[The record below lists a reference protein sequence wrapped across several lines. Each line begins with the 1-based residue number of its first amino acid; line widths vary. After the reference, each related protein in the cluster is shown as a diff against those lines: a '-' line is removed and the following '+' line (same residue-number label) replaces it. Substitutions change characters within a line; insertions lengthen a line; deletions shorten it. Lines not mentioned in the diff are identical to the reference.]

1 MDNKLDQQQSNSNIV
16 WDIIA
21 GAIGYRAVFVAYK
34 LGLFELLAQTPH
46 SLAEISKALNIAERP
61 AEALLLANLSLE
73 LLQREGDFYVLTETA
88 KQYLLKNS
96 STYFGGLFDMITDN
110 PFSTSIDSLNNAVLS
125 NAPQTYGG
133 DDIFQAH
140 E

>member
-1 MDNKLDQQQSNSNIV
+1 MNKKTDQKQQTNSNIV

-46 SLAEISKALNIAERP
+46 SLAEISKALNIAARP

-73 LLQREGDFYVLTETA
+73 LLQREGDFYVVPDRKSENSQQA
-88 KQYLLKNS
+88 VKNHREW
-96 STYFGGLFDMITDN
+96 T
-110 PFSTSIDSLNNAVLS
+110 LS
-125 NAPQTYGG
+125 NSR
-133 DDIFQAH
+133 FSH
-140 E
+140 F